1 MKEENIKGEY
11 QRKVDKSLIP
21 TCNIMGVNIAA
32 INMNWLLKYLDA
44 NLSDIKGDYICVSN
58 VHTTVTSYEDAAY
71 CAVQNGGLMA
81 IPDGG
86 PLSSVGRKRGY
97 SDMDRTTGPSL
108 MGEIFKIS
116 AEKGYRH
123 YFYGST
129 EETLKLLEEKLQE
142 NYPGIQIAGMYANGP
157 SSAVVVGDRAY
168 IVDFGPGVV
177 RQASAAYF
185 NGIDALR
192 PDLLTVAFC
201 THLHTDHT
209 AGYPD
214 LIFTPWV
221 LERPVPLKVFGP
233 KGMQHM
239 TDHILKA
246 YETDIDFRI
255 NGFEKAN
262 ESGYRVEV
270 TEIESGIIYKDDRVT
285 VEAFP
290 VSHGT
295 LECYGYKFIT
305 PDKTI
310 VITGDTAPLD
320 IVAEKAKDCDILLHE
335 VEYAAGISCRE
346 PKWQKY
352 HREVHTLSTDLA
364 QVAKKANPKLLV
376 TYHRIYHM
384 NIQDNRKNLAAE
396 MAWRDEAI
404 LDEIREAGYEGYVV
418 NGKDLDIF

>member
-1 MKEENIKGEY
+1 MQTKL
-11 QRKVDKSLIP
+11 V
-21 TCNIMGVNIAA
+21 
-32 INMNWLLKYLDA
+32 LL
-44 NLSDIKGDYICVSN
+44 G
-58 VHTTVTSYEDAAY
+58 
-71 CAVQNGGLMA
+71 
-81 IPDGG
+81 
-86 PLSSVGRKRGY
+86 
-97 SDMDRTTGPSL
+97 TGTPN
-108 MGEIFKIS
+108 
-116 AEKGYRH
+116 ACP
-123 YFYGST
+123 
-129 EETLKLLEEKLQE
+129 
-142 NYPGIQIAGMYANGP
+142 NANGP

-168 IVDFGPGVV
+168 LVDFGPGVV

-185 NGIDALR
+185 NGVDALR

-233 KGMQHM
+233 KGLQHM
-239 TDHILKA
+239 TDHILQA

-255 NGFEKAN
+255 HGFEKAN

-270 TEIESGIIYKDDRVT
+270 TEIESGIVYRDDLVT

-295 LECYGYKFIT
+295 LECYGYKFTT
-305 PDKTI
+305 PDRTI

-320 IVAEKAKDCDILLHE
+320 LVAEKSKGCDILLHE

-364 QVAKKANPKLLV
+364 GVAKKANPKLLV

-384 NIQDNRKNLAAE
+384 NVQDNHKNLAAE
-396 MAWRDEAI
+396 MAWRDTAI
-404 LDEIREAGYEGYVV
+404 LDEIRDAGYDGYVV
-418 NGKDLDIF
+418 NGKTWMYFKIRGSVPILVYELVRCPVRFGMSPETLSIFIYPTGRFYHTLRYFRTVFSVSACDLPQDAEENTQKQPVMKTIYFFDINLLRTYNHSSTTLAKQQDFLLFVVTGT